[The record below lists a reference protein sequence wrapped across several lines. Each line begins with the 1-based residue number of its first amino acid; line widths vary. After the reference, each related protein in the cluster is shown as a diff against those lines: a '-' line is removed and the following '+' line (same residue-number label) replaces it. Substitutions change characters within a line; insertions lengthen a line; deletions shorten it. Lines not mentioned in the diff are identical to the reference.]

1 MLSLLI
7 LYVAL
12 AIGVSFICSLLEAVL
27 LSLTP
32 AYVRVYRQAHPRR
45 GCALAALHENL
56 DRPLSAILSLN
67 TVAHT
72 VGATG
77 AGAEA
82 AQVFGNAWV
91 GLFAAALTL
100 AILVLSEII
109 PKTLGAV
116 HWRRLTPL
124 AAIVLPMLVSALKPL
139 VWLAGW
145 LTSLIRQSDPVA
157 VSRAEIAAMADIGAA
172 QGTLA
177 THETVLLKNLLRF
190 RDVTVEDVM
199 TPLSVVGAHPAS
211 LPVADAV
218 AEDLP
223 FSRIPVH
230 DGSIEQIDGYVM
242 RDDLLAQRD
251 TGGPVGDLK
260 RAVLELTSTSSLPN
274 ALDAF
279 IGRREKIAVID
290 GPGGDPIG
298 ILTLEDV
305 LEALLGREIV
315 DEADVVVDM
324 RALARSKGQGE
335 SGAGPDQPA

>member
-1 MLSLLI
+1 MLSVLV
-7 LYVAL
+7 LYVVL

-32 AYVRVYRQAHPRR
+32 AYVHVYRQAHPRR
-45 GCALAALHENL
+45 GSALAELHENL
-56 DRPLSAILSLN
+56 DQPLSAILSLN

-82 AQVFGNAWV
+82 ALVFGNAWV

-116 HWRRLTPL
+116 YWKRLTPL
-124 AAIVLPMLVSALKPL
+124 AALLLPMLVSALKPL

-145 LTSLIRQSDPVA
+145 VTSLIRQPDESA

-172 QGTLA
+172 EGTLG
-177 THETVLLKNLLRF
+177 TDETVMLKNLLRF
-190 RDVTVEDVM
+190 RDVKVEDVM

-211 LPVADAV
+211 LPVAEAV
-218 AEDLP
+218 AENLP

-230 DGSIEQIDGYVM
+230 DGSIARIDSYVM

-251 TGGPVGDLK
+251 AGGRVGDLK
-260 RAVLELTSTSSLPN
+260 RMVLKLANTSSLPV

-279 IGRREKIAVID
+279 IGRRAKIAVIVE
-290 GPGGDPIG
+290 PGGDPIG
-298 ILTLEDV
+298 IVTLEDV
-305 LEALLGREIV
+305 LETLLGREIV

-324 RALARSKGQGE
+324 RALARTKGR
-335 SGAGPDQPA
+335 SGTGGGPDQFD